1 MAPRTTMVVLNLV
14 VLLLSVS
21 VSQIEMSEA
30 LNTAVSA
37 ANNDFTKDVYW
48 NLAANKKENAIISPF
63 SLHVVLGLASF
74 GAAGST
80 AEAMMKGL
88 RIKHSETLLKDYKG
102 IIDQLSKSP
111 ELKIANKI
119 YFAKDI
125 ELNPAYQTQAVDNF
139 NSELG
144 KVDFSQP
151 PAAAKEMNDWVSNHT
166 NDKIKD
172 LIKADSL
179 DASTKLV
186 LINAIHF
193 KGKWT
198 VPFKPEATKD
208 GPFYLDDTNSVQ
220 VPLMFVKDSFYM
232 YEEAGEDGFK
242 MLELPYGS
250 KDEQHFSMHIFLP
263 NKRDGLASLEE
274 KLFKHSE
281 SFAEKFGNI
290 VKSTFKTEV
299 EVTLPRFKIESTWE
313 MNDLCKKLGM
323 EVAFSSNAD
332 FSLMTKNKEPLLI
345 SEVIQKAFIEVNE
358 EGTEAAAATAVIL
371 MLRCMRMPED
381 PVRFTAD
388 HPFWIIICDVN
399 QHIVFISKVT
409 KLDSVGSIQKTEL

>member
-1 MAPRTTMVVLNLV
+1 MF
-14 VLLLSVS
+14 
-21 VSQIEMSEA
+21 Q
-30 LNTAVSA
+30 
-37 ANNDFTKDVYW
+37 

-274 KLFKHSE
+274 KLFQHSE

-358 EGTEAAAATAVIL
+358 EGTEAAAATVMKL
-371 MLRCMRMPED
+371 KKRCYKP
-381 PVRFTAD
+381 PKTFSAD
-388 HPFWIIICDVN
+388 HPFWIIISCAR
-399 QHIVFISKVT
+399 QHITFISKVT
-409 KLDSVGSIQKTEL
+409 KFRTLGSAQKTEL